1 MRFFMRQTSDDLKQL
16 WTQINRALSIV
27 QVGLE
32 ADNHAFSH
40 TSSLG
45 YVTTC
50 PSKLGT
56 GMKVTVALS
65 LPHLGNSP
73 NFPALCNALRLVSTR
88 EYGSVL
94 GRDIWTITNVDCLGV
109 SEVDIVSG
117 IIQGCARLVALET
130 RSERGES
137 IFDAIPGLGKEPFPG
152 FSLDKCPPRL
162 PDLTYHK
169 TLVADVLRTHP
180 DVYRKLRRTSTRM
193 GVQLAPCIKP
203 GIDTKGSSEHPVSG
217 LVAGDAESFTTFQE
231 IFHPVIAKLHPA
243 FRICPKLWTCPI
255 HADLSKV
262 VDFEDDASSGY
273 IHSVRVEFR
282 SNIDGFRLAPCC
294 SDEERR
300 DVERLT
306 VKGMLRLTKEFPGE
320 YMPLP
325 SSMSYTPREGGISK
339 SLHKQLCEE
348 GLGFSEPTLPLHLA
362 AGLGA
367 NWPDA
372 RGIFLT
378 TNRNLAVWCNESD
391 HLRIISFQPGARVKA
406 ACACVVA
413 CAETLQ
419 EQLQIDGHQYMLLDA
434 LGYLAV
440 SPEHLGHGLHCTL
453 ALNLPRLGSRLE
465 FGALCKAFGASGTWR
480 AGYWDISSV
489 PSVGTA
495 WEEIVNRVIKA
506 SSQLIRLEKMLE
518 KGVSIDHE
526 LKSVHVS
533 MEI

>member
-1 MRFFMRQTSDDLKQL
+1 LGTSIEIRRNLRGIRFPSCCSREERRQVERAATKALASLDVELQGSYFPLRSSQSFPPKAGGMTNHQEDKLREAGMLFVEPDSKMRLAAGLGQQWPDARGVFVSETEGFYAWINEEDHMRFFMRQTSDDLKQL

-27 QVGLE
+27 QDGLE

-217 LVAGDAESFTTFQE
+217 LVAGM
-231 IFHPVIAKLHPA
+231 
-243 FRICPKLWTCPI
+243 
-255 HADLSKV
+255 LS
-262 VDFEDDASSGY
+262 
-273 IHSVRVEFR
+273 R
-282 SNIDGFRLAPCC
+282 
-294 SDEERR
+294 
-300 DVERLT
+300 
-306 VKGMLRLTKEFPGE
+306 LRLSRRYF
-320 YMPLP
+320 
-325 SSMSYTPREGGISK
+325 
-339 SLHKQLCEE
+339 
-348 GLGFSEPTLPLHLA
+348 TL
-362 AGLGA
+362 
-367 NWPDA
+367 
-372 RGIFLT
+372 
-378 TNRNLAVWCNESD
+378 
-391 HLRIISFQPGARVKA
+391 
-406 ACACVVA
+406 
-413 CAETLQ
+413 
-419 EQLQIDGHQYMLLDA
+419 
-434 LGYLAV
+434 
-440 SPEHLGHGLHCTL
+440 
-453 ALNLPRLGSRLE
+453 
-465 FGALCKAFGASGTWR
+465 
-480 AGYWDISSV
+480 
-489 PSVGTA
+489 
-495 WEEIVNRVIKA
+495 
-506 SSQLIRLEKMLE
+506 
-518 KGVSIDHE
+518 
-526 LKSVHVS
+526 
-533 MEI
+533 